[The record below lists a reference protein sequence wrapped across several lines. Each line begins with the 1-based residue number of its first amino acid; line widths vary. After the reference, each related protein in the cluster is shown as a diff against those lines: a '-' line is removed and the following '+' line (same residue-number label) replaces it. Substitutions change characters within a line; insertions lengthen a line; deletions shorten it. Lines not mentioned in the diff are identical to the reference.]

1 MVMLNMAVMQMKA
14 PENICTL
21 KKKQKKNNAASTCF
35 YSNYEKKIYIIKTNI
50 IEIILKHLS
59 KHL

>member
-21 KKKQKKNNAASTCF
+21 KKTKKTMQHPHAFIQIMKN
-35 YSNYEKKIYIIKTNI
+35 IYI
-50 IEIILKHLS
+50 L
-59 KHL
+59 